1 MCRTKARKPVRD
13 NRTHLVNDTQQHSGM
28 TDVTELYS
36 IYEVTPRSNPSE
48 PPITMEMEIGVAS
61 QEVELDTGAIFSLI
75 SEVTYNL

>member
-61 QEVELDTGAIFSLI
+61 LEMELDTGAIFSLI